1 MASTDFSQAD
11 LDALNDALAKGI
23 KEVRYRDKTLVYRS
37 LDEMLQLRALMRR
50 CLNLDCK
57 TGKKLISTN
66 KGLGC

>member
-1 MASTDFSQAD
+1 MASSDFSQAD
-11 LDALNDALAKGI
+11 LDALNSALAKGI

-37 LDEMLQLRALMRR
+37 LDEMLQLRVLMRR

-57 TGKKLISTN
+57 TSKKLISTN